1 MAINYSILADVELNT
16 KNIQSQLDKVKIKLN
31 TNEATNGLKKLDDE
45 AEEVSLTFQ
54 AANEIFS
61 NTVQII
67 SSMVEQVYALNEA
80 QIEFQKV
87 SDLSGEA
94 LDAYTAKLMQMGGQ
108 VARTGKPK
116 RQAPNVGIVNQT
128 DRTRIALSLSSL
140 RISSLS
146 ITAIFLP

>member
-31 TNEATNGLKKLDDE
+31 TNEATDGLKKLDDE
-45 AEEVSLTFQ
+45 AEEVSSTFQ

-116 RQAPNVGIVNQT
+116 CQAPNVGIVNQHLYPLE
-128 DRTRIALSLSSL
+128 IQYSL
-140 RISSLS
+140 RAYSTTMI
-146 ITAIFLP
+146 A

>member
-31 TNEATNGLKKLDDE
+31 TNEATDGLKKLDDE

-94 LDAYTAKLMQMGGQ
+94 LDAYTGKLIQMGGQ

-116 RQAPNVGIVNQT
+116 CQAPNVGIANQHLYPLE
-128 DRTRIALSLSSL
+128 IQYSL
-140 RISSLS
+140 RAYSTTMI
-146 ITAIFLP
+146 A

>member
-31 TNEATNGLKKLDDE
+31 TNEATNGLRKLDDE

-87 SDLSGEA
+87 SNLSGEA

-116 RQAPNVGIVNQT
+116 CRPRMLG
-128 DRTRIALSLSSL
+128 
-140 RISSLS
+140 
-146 ITAIFLP
+146 